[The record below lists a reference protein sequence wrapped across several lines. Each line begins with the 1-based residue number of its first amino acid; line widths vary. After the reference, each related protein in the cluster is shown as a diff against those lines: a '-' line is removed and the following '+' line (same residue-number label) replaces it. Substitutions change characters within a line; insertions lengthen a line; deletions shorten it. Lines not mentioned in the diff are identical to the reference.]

1 MKIIRR
7 SVWAL
12 LLGPVFGAHADYS
25 WELAGVFDHE
35 EKDRARS
42 QPTGE
47 FDTDLWSLS
56 ATLYFNPVAEGSGP
70 PALAAFFDP
79 RTHLAVSAGDGKTS
93 SAFSS
98 GPNSLFTERAEED
111 ISDYS
116 LRGVYV
122 FAESR
127 WYAGGRYA
135 RQEGERGRSF
145 SSISTRTGSGES
157 SREDENYAVF
167 AGKYFGTGATR
178 LELTLEQST
187 TQREGS
193 STSCSFSG
201 ACFTTTFTD
210 PESVLDTPRL
220 GVMHVGRFRSATY
233 ALIGE
238 YSETQAQDFTF
249 EGVTYESDPVGAYFV
264 GAELYPIPSIGVR
277 VGYESTDQPGLDET
291 TASIGASWFFRP
303 NVGLDLTLSRDDTDI
318 DNPFF
323 EDDEPSPK
331 RAVLRVI
338 GRL

>member
-1 MKIIRR
+1 MKVVRR
-7 SVWAL
+7 VCCAL
-12 LLGPVFGAHADYS
+12 LLGRAFGANADYS
-25 WELAGVFDHE
+25 WEFAGVFDHE

-56 ATLYFNPVAEGSGP
+56 AIHYFNPVAEGSGP

-93 SAFSS
+93 SAFSQ

-122 FAESR
+122 FAESK

-135 RQEGERGRSF
+135 RQEGEQRRSF
-145 SSISTRTGSGES
+145 SSISTATGSGES
-157 SREDENYAVF
+157 SSEDENYAVF

-187 TQREGS
+187 TEGEGS

-201 ACFTTTFTD
+201 ACSTFSFTD
-210 PESVLDTPRL
+210 AESVLDTPRL

-233 ALIGE
+233 ALVGE
-238 YSETQAQDFTF
+238 YSELRAQDVTI
-249 EGVTYESDPVGAYFV
+249 GDITYESDPVGAYFV
-264 GAELYPIPSIGVR
+264 GAQLYPIPSIGVR

-318 DNPFF
+318 DSPFF